1 MQIALLRKT
10 QGYIEKSC
18 VTHGVEEELRWKF
31 ESMSVFINK
40 FSTMLIILV
49 GIMLGFLLPSVGM
62 MWKPYLPYLLMLLMF
77 SVSLAIEPKEIKECV
92 KNYPVILLSLFM
104 VFILTPLLALSAK
117 MFFSPTDCSG
127 TMLAF
132 ASPSA
137 IATGFWSSVFNGDVA
152 VGLVMSAV
160 TNLLAIVTLPLTM
173 LLTLGT
179 TVTVDAIWMVLNLSE
194 VILIPLAA
202 SFLLK
207 RFLKPASARL
217 REYTPKANLIIM
229 ILLIWGS
236 IAPGVATVESNAAG
250 FVLLNIFM
258 LIALGLA
265 FLAAYRSGR
274 KYGEKEA
281 ITIGIA
287 TSVKNAVL
295 ALVLGAT
302 VFGQSV
308 LPPLIA
314 NLIAQNL
321 LLIPLGLILMKPRT
335 SDA

>member
-1 MQIALLRKT
+1 MYGEREPK
-10 QGYIEKSC
+10 G
-18 VTHGVEEELRWKF
+18 KF
-31 ESMSVFINK
+31 QNMKVSINK
-40 FSTMLIILV
+40 FSTMLVILV
-49 GIMLGFLLPSVGM
+49 GIMLGFLLPDVGIL
-62 MWKPYLPYLLMLLMF
+62 WKPYVSYLLMLLMF
-77 SVSLAIEPKEIKECV
+77 SVSMVIEPKEITECA
-92 KNYPVILLSLFM
+92 KNYPIIMLSLFM

-117 MFFSPTDCSG
+117 VFFSPTDCSG
-127 TMLAF
+127 TMLGF

-152 VGLVMSAV
+152 FGLVISAI

-173 LLTLGT
+173 LLTSGT
-179 TVTVDAIWMVLNLSE
+179 TVTVDAVWMVLNLSE
-194 VILIPLAA
+194 LILIPLAA

-207 RFLKPASARL
+207 RFLEQASTRL
-217 REYTPKANLIIM
+217 GEYTPKANLIIM
-229 ILLIWGS
+229 TLLIWGS
-236 IAPGVATVESNAAG
+236 IAPGVATVESNAAE

-258 LIALGLA
+258 LSALGLA
-265 FLAAYRSGR
+265 FLAAYLYSR
-274 KYGEKEA
+274 KYGRRQA

-295 ALVLGAT
+295 ALVLGEM

-321 LLIPLGLILMKPRT
+321 LMIPLGMILMEPR
-335 SDA
+335 SPDA